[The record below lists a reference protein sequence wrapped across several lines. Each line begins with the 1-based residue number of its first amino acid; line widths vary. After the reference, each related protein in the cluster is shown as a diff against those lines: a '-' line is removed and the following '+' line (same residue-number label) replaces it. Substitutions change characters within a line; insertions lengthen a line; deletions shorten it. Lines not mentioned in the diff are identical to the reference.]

1 MSSTTDWLMVII
13 TTIYVIATILICVYN
28 GKSAKA
34 AQEQTKTAKKQI
46 EEMLKQ
52 YNDSNRPI
60 VTLRFAVIRGGLLC
74 FIVENVGP
82 KVATNV
88 NVRFGEAFINNL
100 PEEYDRN
107 NLNSIS
113 KAHFLLSSKQKQYI
127 MFGAQPQL
135 RTIGKEIAIIDISY
149 NGEYHEHLEIDLL
162 QYGSMLSYSSELDD
176 IAKSIDK
183 LEKEN
188 KDYKK
193 NLIKTMKNNAASNV
207 FTIEENSSKY
217 RVFKE
222 VCSNRGVT
230 ALQIS
235 ETVGI
240 AKEEALEILL
250 ELANVNG
257 LIYYSMAFEDEYT
270 ANWYKRV

>member
-1 MSSTTDWLMVII
+1 M
-13 TTIYVIATILICVYN
+13 
-28 GKSAKA
+28 
-34 AQEQTKTAKKQI
+34 
-46 EEMLKQ
+46 
-52 YNDSNRPI
+52 
-60 VTLRFAVIRGGLLC
+60 
-74 FIVENVGP
+74 
-82 KVATNV
+82 

>member
-188 KDYKK
+188 KDYKN

-270 ANWYKRV
+270 ANWYKRA